1 MIKPNN
7 RASPEGK
14 QADLATLEEV
24 FLLWQLAPT
33 PFHRGEGDREA
44 VEGGRLKGGTI
55 KLRRSRHHNPRPE
68 GPSNLRTL
76 RTFGP
81 EARQPSRP
89 KGRAQ
94 SAPGPQSD
102 PQSIAFILSIV

>member
-7 RASPEGK
+7 RASPEGN
-14 QADLATLEEV
+14 QADLATLE
-24 FLLWQLAPT
+24 AMHS
-33 PFHRGEGDREA
+33 PFGSWCQHLSTGGEGDREA

-76 RTFGP
+76 GP
-81 EARQPSRP
+81 WAHPS
-89 KGRAQ
+89 
-94 SAPGPQSD
+94 
-102 PQSIAFILSIV
+102 

>member
-24 FLLWQLAPT
+24 FPLWQLVPT
-33 PFHRGEGDREA
+33 PFHRGGRGT
-44 VEGGRLKGGTI
+44 VKRWKGGRLKGGTI

-68 GPSNLRTL
+68 GPSNFRTL
-76 RTFGP
+76 GP
-81 EARQPSRP
+81 WAHPS
-89 KGRAQ
+89 
-94 SAPGPQSD
+94 
-102 PQSIAFILSIV
+102 

>member
-14 QADLATLEEV
+14 QADLATLEKMHS
-24 FLLWQLAPT
+24 
-33 PFHRGEGDREA
+33 PFGGWRQHLSSGAGGSRS
-44 VEGGRLKGGTI
+44 GGRGPPE
-55 KLRRSRHHNPRPE
+55 RRHYKTAAKPPPQPSGPKA
-68 GPSNLRTL
+68 PSNLRTL

-89 KGRAQ
+89 KGRVQ
-94 SAPGPQSD
+94 RRSRPE
-102 PQSIAFILSIV
+102 SIAFILSIV